1 MPYVDWEEYRRR
13 RFHFI
18 GSASDVRRELASE
31 RTLGSW
37 LFAAFIAT
45 CYPVL
50 LILDVVVMPLDLVF
64 NCLKFGPRRK

>member
-18 GSASDVRRELASE
+18 RSASGVIRELASE
-31 RTLGSW
+31 RTLGAW
-37 LFAAFIAT
+37 LFAAFIAMWF
-45 CYPVL
+45 PVL